1 LILYTIVPHELI
13 FEVEQEFSNNQE
25 NFYYKGIMVTVERMA
40 LNRYKIVNILSTDPK
55 DYLIDEIQPGKMI
68 EIPLFQGIHS

>member
-1 LILYTIVPHELI
+1 MILYTIVPHELI
-13 FEVEQEFSNNQE
+13 FEAEQEFSNNQE

-55 DYLIDEIQPGKMI
+55 AYLIDEIQPGKMI

>member
-1 LILYTIVPHELI
+1 MILYTIVPHELI
-13 FEVEQEFSNNQE
+13 FEAEQEFSNNQE
-25 NFYYKGIMVTVERMA
+25 NFYYKGIFVTVERMG
-40 LNRYKIVNILSTDPK
+40 LNRYKVVSLLSTNPK

>member
-1 LILYTIVPHELI
+1 MILYTIVPHELI

>member
-1 LILYTIVPHELI
+1 MILYTIVPHELI

-68 EIPLFQGIHS
+68 EIPLFQSIHS